1 MALYWA
7 MIGPPPGPESD
18 PMDNSLESAAV
29 DDEPVTPEEE
39 REIEEARQELV
50 GKLLGLHFSRSNT
63 GGTTPAA
70 R

>member
-1 MALYWA
+1 
-7 MIGPPPGPESD
+7 MIAPPSGPAESD
-18 PMDNSLESAAV
+18 PVDSSLESAPE